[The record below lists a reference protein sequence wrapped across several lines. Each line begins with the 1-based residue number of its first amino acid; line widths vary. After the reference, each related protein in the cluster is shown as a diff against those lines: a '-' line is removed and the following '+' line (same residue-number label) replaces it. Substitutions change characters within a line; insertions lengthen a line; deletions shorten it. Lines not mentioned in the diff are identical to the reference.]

1 MAPKVIADFFMGS
14 SDQRESLEI
23 DAIIAALTKTRSALL
38 PYPIETIIDWL
49 DAFAGRLLS
58 RANPIHQQFPGSGI
72 PYLAAWCRR
81 SNLKLFLGSCFQ
93 DPRCLDDFVS
103 FDRPDRMFRAFPRG
117 LVVHWMAGNVPT
129 LGFLSLLMGLLTK
142 NVNLVKLATGSSAF
156 LAALLD
162 QLAKTS
168 VNGFSGRQLL
178 HSVAVIRYDHED
190 KETGSTISRHANVRV
205 MWGSDE
211 SIRSIREL
219 PAKPQ
224 VNDVAF
230 PHRTSFMIIG
240 EEFLGKEH
248 LGQLTRRIARDIS
261 VFEQGA
267 CASPHTI
274 LLLTDEQAKLVR
286 FAESLR
292 DALEQALKDF
302 PKAPPTPMET
312 AAILNLRAR
321 YDMFHEAW
329 YSQGTEFTIL
339 ADDLWQLGP
348 PIGNRTVYVRTF
360 TDIDRLVEIITPQ
373 VQSVGLAV
381 NQLDFARITAILG
394 ACGVHRFAHPGS
406 MTQFDSSWDGYFLPH
421 HLVRWTSRPSS
432 TGEPGTAS

>member
-23 DAIIAALTKTRSALL
+23 DAIIAALTEARNALL
-38 PYPIETIIDWL
+38 SCPIDTIIDWL
-49 DAFAGRLLS
+49 DAFAGRLLN
-58 RANPIHQQFPGSGI
+58 RANPIHRQFPGSGI
-72 PYLAAWCRR
+72 PYLATWCRR
-81 SNLKLFLGSCFQ
+81 FNVELLLKTCFQ
-93 DPRCLDDFVS
+93 DLRCLDDFVS
-103 FDRPDRMFRAFPRG
+103 FARPDRMFRAFPRG
-117 LVVHWMAGNVPT
+117 LVVHWLAGNVPT
-129 LGFLSLLMGLLTK
+129 LGFLSFLMGLLTK
-142 NVNLVKLATGSSAF
+142 NANLIKLATGSPAF

-162 QLAKTS
+162 QLAETA

-178 HSVAVIRYDHED
+178 HSVAVIRYDHGD
-190 KETGSTISRHANVRV
+190 KETGSALSSHADVRV

-211 SIRSIREL
+211 SIRKIKML
-219 PAKPQ
+219 TAKPQ
-224 VNDVAF
+224 VTDVAF

-240 EEFLGKEH
+240 EEFLGKEN

-261 VFEQGA
+261 VFEQSA

-274 LLLTDEQAKLVR
+274 LLLTGDQAKSVR
-286 FAESLR
+286 FAESLK
-292 DALEQALKDF
+292 DALEHALKDF

-321 YDMFHEAW
+321 YDMFHDAW
-329 YSQGTEFTIL
+329 YSQGTAYTIL

-360 TDIDRLVEIITPQ
+360 TDIHRLVEIITPQ

-381 NQLDFARITAILG
+381 NKVDFARITTALG
-394 ACGVHRFAHPGS
+394 ARGVHRFTTPGS
-406 MTQFDSSWDGYFLPH
+406 MTHFDSSWDGYFLPH

-432 TGEPGTAS
+432 AGKTGSAS